1 MAYKSILVH
10 ADLSRHAPQRIAI
23 AARLAHA
30 HQAHLIGAA
39 MTGVSRFYLE
49 NNRGMRGA
57 AVAAQI
63 SALHGQAQAALDQFE
78 TLARQAG
85 AVSLER
91 RLIEDD
97 EDGGMAVSA
106 RYSDLTVLSQH
117 DDSEALPGAM
127 SDLVPYVML
136 NAARPVLIVPRS
148 GQFAQ
153 VGTQADTLADNTVVV
168 AWDGS
173 MEATRAIG
181 HALPLLRAAR
191 LVVLALL
198 HPPAGHAQPARHP
211 GADIAA
217 YLSRHGVP
225 VEVRQ
230 TITTGDIGAALLG
243 MAAEV
248 HAGLLVMGGYGHA
261 RFREILLGGVTET
274 VLRQMTLPV
283 LMAH

>member
-10 ADLSRHAPQRIAI
+10 ADLSRHAPQRMAI

-39 MTGVSRFYLE
+39 MTGMSRFYLE

-63 SALHGQAQAALDQFE
+63 SALHGQAEQALVQFE

-117 DDSEALPGAM
+117 DAGEALPGAM

-148 GQFAQ
+148 GPFAQ
-153 VGTQADTLADNTVVV
+153 LGTQAGTTVVV

-211 GADIAA
+211 GSDIAA

-230 TITTGDIGAALLG
+230 AITTGDIGAALLA

-248 HAGLLVMGGYGHA
+248 HADLLVMGGYGHA

>member
-1 MAYKSILVH
+1 MAYRSILVH

-23 AARLAHA
+23 AARLAHT

-49 NNRGMRGA
+49 NNRGMRGG

-63 SALHGQAQAALDQFE
+63 HALHGQAETALDQFE
-78 TLARQAG
+78 RLARQAG
-85 AVSLER
+85 AASLER

-117 DDSEALPGAM
+117 DASEALPGAM
-127 SDLVPYVML
+127 RDLVPYVML
-136 NAARPVLIVPRS
+136 NAARPVLIVPHS
-148 GQFAQ
+148 GQHAQ
-153 VGTQADTLADNTVVV
+153 VDNTVVV

-181 HALPLLRAAR
+181 HALPLLRTAR

-198 HPPAGHAQPARHP
+198 QPPVGHAQPARHP

-225 VEVRQ
+225 VEVRPSV
-230 TITTGDIGAALLG
+230 TTGDIGAALLA

-248 HAGLLVMGGYGHA
+248 HADLLVMGGYGHA

>member
-39 MTGVSRFYLE
+39 MTGVSRLTLE
-49 NNRGMRGA
+49 NNRGMRGG

-63 SALHGQAQAALDQFE
+63 SALHGQAERALDQFE

-91 RLIEDD
+91 RLIADD

-127 SDLVPYVML
+127 SDLLPYVML

-148 GQFAQ
+148 GQFAE
-153 VGTQADTLADNTVVV
+153 VNNTVVV

-191 LVVLALL
+191 LVVLVLL

-225 VEVRQ
+225 VEVRPVRRLALAMRWIKEASRKRGEKSMAQ
-230 TITTGDIGAALLG
+230 RLANELLEATEGRGGA
-243 MAAEV
+243 MKRRDEV
-248 HAGLLVMGGYGHA
+248 HRMAEANKAFSHF
-261 RFREILLGGVTET
+261 RF
-274 VLRQMTLPV
+274 
-283 LMAH
+283 

>member
-10 ADLSRHAPQRIAI
+10 ADLSRHAPRRIAI

-30 HQAHLIGAA
+30 HQAHLIVAA
-39 MTGVSRFYLE
+39 MTGVSRLTLE
-49 NNRGMRGA
+49 NNRGMRGD
-57 AVAAQI
+57 AVATHIA
-63 SALHGQAQAALDQFE
+63 ALYGRAEQALDQFE

-117 DDSEALPGAM
+117 DAGEALPSAM
-127 SDLVPYVML
+127 RDLVPYVML
-136 NAARPVLIVPRS
+136 NAARPVLIVPP
-148 GQFAQ
+148 GADGAQ
-153 VGTQADTLADNTVVV
+153 AGGTVVV

-211 GADIAA
+211 GTDIAA

-225 VEVRQ
+225 VEVRSSV
-230 TITTGDIGAALLG
+230 TTGDIGAALLA

-248 HAGLLVMGGYGHA
+248 HADLLVMGGYGHA
-261 RFREILLGGVTET
+261 RFRELLLGGVTET
-274 VLRQMTLPV
+274 VLRQMTVPV

>member
-39 MTGVSRFYLE
+39 MTGVSRFTLE

-63 SALHGQAQAALDQFE
+63 AALHGQAQQVLDQFE

-85 AVSLER
+85 AVSIER

-117 DDSEALPGAM
+117 DASEALPGAM

-136 NAARPVLIVPRS
+136 NAARPVLIVPHS

-153 VGTQADTLADNTVVV
+153 MDSTVLV

-191 LVVLALL
+191 LVVRALL
-198 HPPAGHAQPARHP
+198 HPPTGHAQPARHP

-225 VEVRQ
+225 VEVRPAV
-230 TITTGDIGAALLG
+230 TTGDVGAALLA

>member
-39 MTGVSRFYLE
+39 MTGVSRFTLE
-49 NNRGMRGA
+49 NNRGMRGG
-57 AVAAQI
+57 AVAVQI
-63 SALHGQAQAALDQFE
+63 NALHGHAEQALDQFE

-117 DDSEALPGAM
+117 DASEALPGAM

-148 GQFAQ
+148 GQFEE
-153 VGTQADTLADNTVVV
+153 VNNTVVV

-225 VEVRQ
+225 VEVRPA
-230 TITTGDIGAALLG
+230 IATGDIGAALLA

-248 HAGLLVMGGYGHA
+248 HANLLVMGGYGHA
-261 RFREILLGGVTET
+261 RFHEILLGGVTET

>member
-1 MAYKSILVH
+1 MAYQSILVH

-23 AARLAHA
+23 AATLAHA
-30 HQAHLIGAA
+30 HDAHLIGAA
-39 MTGVSRFYLE
+39 MTGVSRFYLQHT
-49 NNRGMRGA
+49 RGMHGG
-57 AVAAQI
+57 AVAEQI
-63 SALHGQAQAALDQFE
+63 AALRGKAELALTRFE
-78 TLARQAG
+78 TQARKAG
-85 AVSLER
+85 VASLEQ

-97 EDGGMAVSA
+97 EDGGMAISA

-127 SDLVPYVML
+127 GDLVPYVML
-136 NAARPVLIVPRS
+136 NAARPVLVIPHS
-148 GQFAQ
+148 GQFPQ
-153 VGTQADTLADNTVVV
+153 PGDTVVV

-181 HALPLLRAAR
+181 HALPLLRRAR

-198 HPPAGHAQPARHP
+198 HAPVGHSQPARHP

-230 TITTGDIGAALLG
+230 AVTTGDIGGALLST
-243 MAAEV
+243 AAETG
-248 HAGLLVMGGYGHA
+248 ADLLVMGGYGHA

-274 VLRQMTLPV
+274 VLRQMTVPV
-283 LMAH
+283 LMSH

>member
-23 AARLAHA
+23 AARLALDHR
-30 HQAHLIGAA
+30 AHLIGAA
-39 MTGVSRFYLE
+39 MTGVSRFTLE
-49 NNRGMRGA
+49 NNRGMRGG

-63 SALHGQAQAALDQFE
+63 SALHGQAEQALDQFE
-78 TLARQAG
+78 RLARQAG

-127 SDLVPYVML
+127 GDLVPYVML

-153 VGTQADTLADNTVVV
+153 VDNTVVV

-230 TITTGDIGAALLG
+230 TVAIGDIGTALLA

-248 HAGLLVMGGYGHA
+248 HADLLVMGGYGHA

-274 VLRQMTLPV
+274 VLRQMSLPV

>member
-1 MAYKSILVH
+1 MTYLSILVH

-23 AARLAHA
+23 AAALAQV

-39 MTGVSRFYLE
+39 MSGVSRMSLQHT
-49 NNRGMRGA
+49 RGMHGS
-57 AVAAQI
+57 AVAEQI
-63 SALHGQAQAALDQFE
+63 SALQGQAELALQRFEDQA
-78 TLARQAG
+78 RRAG
-85 AVSLER
+85 AASLER
-91 RLIEDD
+91 RLIDDD

-117 DDSEALPGAM
+117 DPDEALPGAM
-127 SDLVPYVML
+127 ADLVPYVML

-148 GQFAQ
+148 GQF
-153 VGTQADTLADNTVVV
+153 TQLGGTVVV

-173 MEATRAIG
+173 MEATRAVG
-181 HALPLLRAAR
+181 HALPLLRAAQ
-191 LVVLALL
+191 LVILALL

-217 YLSRHGVP
+217 YLSRHGVQ
-225 VEVRQ
+225 VEVRR
-230 TITTGDIGAALLG
+230 TVTTVDIGDALL
-243 MAAEV
+243 ALTAEV
-248 HAGLLVMGGYGHA
+248 DAHLLVMGGYGHS

-274 VLRQMTLPV
+274 VLRKMTTPV

>member
-39 MTGVSRFYLE
+39 MTGMSRFYLE

-57 AVAAQI
+57 AAATQI
-63 SALHGQAQAALDQFE
+63 SALHRHAQAALDQFTE
-78 TLARQAG
+78 
-85 AVSLER
+85 VNS
-91 RLIEDD
+91 
-97 EDGGMAVSA
+97 
-106 RYSDLTVLSQH
+106 
-117 DDSEALPGAM
+117 
-127 SDLVPYVML
+127 
-136 NAARPVLIVPRS
+136 
-148 GQFAQ
+148 
-153 VGTQADTLADNTVVV
+153 TVVV

-181 HALPLLRAAR
+181 HSLPLLRAAR

-198 HPPAGHAQPARHP
+198 HPPTGHAQPARHP

-230 TITTGDIGAALLG
+230 TITTGDIGAALLAT
-243 MAAEV
+243 AAEV

>member
-23 AARLAHA
+23 AARLALDHR
-30 HQAHLIGAA
+30 AHLIGAA
-39 MTGVSRFYLE
+39 MTGVSRFTLE
-49 NNRGMRGA
+49 NNRGMRGG

-63 SALHGQAQAALDQFE
+63 SALHGQAEQALDQFE
-78 TLARQAG
+78 RLARQAG

-127 SDLVPYVML
+127 GDLVPYVML

-153 VGTQADTLADNTVVV
+153 VDNTVVV

-173 MEATRAIG
+173 MEATRAI
-181 HALPLLRAAR
+181 
-191 LVVLALL
+191 
-198 HPPAGHAQPARHP
+198 GHAQPARHP

-230 TITTGDIGAALLG
+230 TVAIGDIGAALLA

-248 HAGLLVMGGYGHA
+248 HADLLVMGGYGHA